1 MVMQSTRQQCREL
14 IQRNGVN
21 ANNLAIK
28 YTSNQVMQSTSIQG
42 QNDYKKLQ
50 CQVQVQTTA
59 TQINTGKI
67 PVKQVQQHEQMDEV

>member
-1 MVMQSTRQQCREL
+1 
-14 IQRNGVN
+14 
-21 ANNLAIK
+21 
-28 YTSNQVMQSTSIQG
+28 MQSTSIQG

-59 TQINTGKI
+59 TQIDTGKI